1 MDTKVILLIGVGNL
15 GKRYLEALS
24 KVTIKLEIYLVD
36 VIKENID
43 KALNLCKTC
52 THVIHSDDKIP
63 EIKKIDLCIVS
74 TCSDVRKKITEQIIN
89 KYEISYLILEKFLFQ
104 TEDDY
109 YVIQKL
115 IKEKNIK
122 CWINCPRRTYYFY
135 NILKNN
141 LKGQKIIKFKV
152 IGNNWNMCSNLVHF
166 LDLYTYLTDEIKE
179 LELKC
184 DTLFESK
191 RNSYYDMY
199 GTVKSTDNII
209 EIINTKNTCQLVKE
223 IETKDYKCT
232 IINDGGTLSM
242 KDSRGNYSYTVPY
255 LSVYMNEVV
264 TDILTTGKCELTP
277 YDESMKIHLSVLKI
291 FLEEL
296 KKHNI
301 NNCQIT

>member
-1 MDTKVILLIGVGNL
+1 MDTKTILLIGVGNL
-15 GKRYLEALS
+15 GKRYLEAIS
-24 KVTIKLEIYLVD
+24 KITIKLEIYLVD

-43 KALNLCKTC
+43 KTLKLC
-52 THVIHSDDKIP
+52 THVIHSDDKLP

-74 TCSDVRKKITEQIIN
+74 TCSDVRRQITEQIIN
-89 KYEISYLILEKFLFQ
+89 KYEINYLILEKFLFQ

-109 YVIQKL
+109 YIIQKL

-135 NILKNN
+135 NMLKNN
-141 LKGQKIIKFKV
+141 LNGQEIIKFKV

-166 LDLYTYLTDEIKE
+166 LDLYTYLTNEVKE

-184 DTLFESK
+184 DTFFESK
-191 RNSYYDMY
+191 RASYYDMY

-223 IETKDYKCT
+223 IETKDYKYT
-232 IINDGGTLSM
+232 IVNDGCTLSM
-242 KDSRGNYSYTVPY
+242 KDENYSYTIPY
-255 LSVYMNEVV
+255 LSTYMVLVITN
-264 TDILTTGKCELTP
+264 ILTTGNCELTP
-277 YDESMKIHLSVLKI
+277 YDESMEIHLSVLKI
-291 FLEEL
+291 FSEEF
-296 KKHNI
+296 KKRNI